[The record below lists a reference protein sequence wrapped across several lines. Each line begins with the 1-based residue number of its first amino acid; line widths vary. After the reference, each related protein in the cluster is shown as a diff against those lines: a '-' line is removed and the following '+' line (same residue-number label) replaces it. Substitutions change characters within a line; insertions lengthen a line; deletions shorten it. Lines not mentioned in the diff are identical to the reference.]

1 MCEDEGVGKDM
12 RVLCVIG
19 IPIVTLFIS
28 YWLLSRREQLDSGFC
43 KKNPDQKQKLVLIY
57 IIVSV
62 CLLVL
67 LGIRL
72 IWYCPDQGVLFQC
85 KRMVCLSLLFAAAL
99 VDWKEQ
105 IIPNRLLVAGLLFRF
120 SLVIAEAIFERED
133 MTATILSELIGAVG
147 IFLVCMVFLL
157 LMKNSIGMGD
167 IKLFMVMGLYL
178 GIYSMIDA
186 IMSSLILAFFWAV
199 ILLLTHKKG
208 KKDVLPFAPAVLAGT
223 YLSIFLTGI

>member
-1 MCEDEGVGKDM
+1 M
-12 RVLCVIG
+12 RVVCVIG
-19 IPIVTLFIS
+19 IPVVTLFLS
-28 YWLLSRREQLDSGFC
+28 YWLLSKREQPIEENSC
-43 KKNPDQKQKLVLIY
+43 KSPDRKQKIVLIY
-57 IIVSV
+57 IAVSV
-62 CLLVL
+62 CLLIL

-72 IWYCPDQGVLFQC
+72 IWYCPEQGILFQC

-105 IIPNRLLVAGLLFRF
+105 IIPNRLLAAGLVFR
-120 SLVIAEAIFERED
+120 LGLAVAEVIFERD
-133 MTATILSELIGAVG
+133 TMRAAVLSELIGAMG

-157 LMKNSIGMGD
+157 LMKDSIGMGD

-199 ILLLTHKKG
+199 FLLLTHKKN